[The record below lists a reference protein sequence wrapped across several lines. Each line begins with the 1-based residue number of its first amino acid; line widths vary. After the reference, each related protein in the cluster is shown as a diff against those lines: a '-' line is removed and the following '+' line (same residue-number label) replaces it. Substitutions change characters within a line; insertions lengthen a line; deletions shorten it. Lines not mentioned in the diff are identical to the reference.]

1 MQAEDSDP
9 TIMSGSSQ
17 PRKWDWIFR
26 ALHSV
31 SGRRQ
36 NSITMAIPD
45 TVLFS
50 GGQPTKWI
58 TTLADGRV
66 ARQMLPNASTYASR
80 GGRGVRAQAPKANEL
95 LILEQIKI
103 VHDKFLEFRSSFPD
117 FESAETSPLC
127 VAWYTDG
134 KKELLQSHT
143 LLMLMKHA
151 EWRVQ
156 VSVASL
162 PYLLV
167 VLVVVVVVVVVC
179 RLVSSRLVSS
189 RLVSSRLV

>member
-9 TIMSGSSQ
+9 TITSGSSQ

-36 NSITMAIPD
+36 NSITMSIPD
-45 TVLFS
+45 TVLFT
-50 GGQPTKWI
+50 GGQPTKWL

-66 ARQMLPNASTYASR
+66 ARQMMPNESTYTSR
-80 GGRGVRAQAPKANEL
+80 GGRSAREKAPKVNEL
-95 LILEQIKI
+95 LILEQIRV
-103 VHDKFLEFRSSFPD
+103 VHDKFLEFRSAFSD

-156 VSVASL
+156 VSG
-162 PYLLV
+162 
-167 VLVVVVVVVVVC
+167 
-179 RLVSSRLVSS
+179 SSPSS
-189 RLVSSRLV
+189 